1 MASYT
6 KNYNLK
12 KPAGND
18 AYNIEDQN
26 GNMDLLDQALK
37 NKADLS
43 NGKVSAEQIPELSY
57 IKMTEKGAANGVASL
72 DSSGKVQSTQLPAMN
87 YEASGTAASAVTAHN
102 QNASAHSS
110 LFAAKAVKKKYTA
123 TLSATWSGTAAPFT
137 QSVTVSGILASDTP
151 HIVPVYSS
159 DNATALQEKEA
170 WNCVSKAV
178 TSAGKITFTCFEE
191 KPEVALSLQIEV
203 IR

>member
-57 IKMTEKGAANGVASL
+57 IKMTEKGAANG
-72 DSSGKVQSTQLPAMN
+72 
-87 YEASGTAASAVTAHN
+87 AA
-102 QNASAHSS
+102 QR
-110 LFAAKAVKKKYTA
+110 LR
-123 TLSATWSGTAAPFT
+123 
-137 QSVTVSGILASDTP
+137 Q
-151 HIVPVYSS
+151 
-159 DNATALQEKEA
+159 
-170 WNCVSKAV
+170 
-178 TSAGKITFTCFEE
+178 
-191 KPEVALSLQIEV
+191 
-203 IR
+203 